1 VNNRIIP
8 VPLRLA
14 SAGAVIAALVH
25 VTALAVPSFNDST
38 YSATYP
44 WWRHVIFIGI
54 NTTLA
59 WLLPNPPSWFIW
71 PYALLTLQVL
81 QSHGLGGFH
90 EWQRTG
96 HAHWIDVVSVIA
108 VPLLLAVL
116 VVERRRRAAVERSS
130 RIPLTQ
136 I

>member
-1 VNNRIIP
+1 VNNRVIP
-8 VPLRLA
+8 VLLRLA
-14 SAGAVIAALVH
+14 SAGAVVATLIH
-25 VTALAVPSFNDST
+25 VTALAVPSFNELI

-54 NTTLA
+54 NATLA
-59 WLLPNPPSWFIW
+59 WLLPNPPSWFVW
-71 PYALLTLQVL
+71 PYAVLTLQVL
-81 QSHGLGGFH
+81 QSHGLGGFR

-96 HAHWIDVVSVIA
+96 RANWIDVVSVIA

-116 VVERRRRAAVERSS
+116 VVERRRRAAVDRSS
-130 RIPLTQ
+130 RTSLTQ